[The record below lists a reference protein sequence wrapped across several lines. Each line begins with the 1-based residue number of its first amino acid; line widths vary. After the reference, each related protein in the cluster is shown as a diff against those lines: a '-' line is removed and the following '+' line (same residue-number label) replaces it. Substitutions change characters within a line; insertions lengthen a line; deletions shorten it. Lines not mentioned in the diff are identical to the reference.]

1 MTPGSD
7 PVEAIVAGWRASL
20 PSLDA
25 SPMLVIGRLMRI
37 AERCDVLLRPPFA
50 AAGLAAGD
58 FDVLAAL
65 RRTDPPHALTPGELA
80 GAVLVTSGAVTKRVD
95 RLERAGLVLRTRSD
109 RDGRG
114 RVVTL
119 TDSGRTLTDRL
130 IRVHMDNERALLA
143 TLDAEEREVLGRLL
157 GRLLV
162 AVEPD
167 PAVHTARRPGRSAP

>member
-1 MTPGSD
+1 MTAGHD
-7 PVEAIVAGWRASL
+7 PVEAIVAQWRERL

-25 SPMLVIGRLMRI
+25 SPMLVIARLMRV

-50 AAGLAAGD
+50 DAGLASGD

-65 RRTDPPHALTPGELA
+65 RRADPPHALTPGELA
-80 GAVLVTSGAVTKRVD
+80 DVVLVTSGAVTKRVD
-95 RLERAGLVLRTRSD
+95 RLESAGLVLRTRSS

-119 TDSGRTLTDRL
+119 TPSGRTLTDRL

-143 TLDAEEREVLGRLL
+143 ALDAGERKALGRLL
-157 GRLLV
+157 GQLLV
-162 AVEPD
+162 SVEPD
-167 PAVHTARRPGRSAP
+167 SAAHTARRPGRSAP